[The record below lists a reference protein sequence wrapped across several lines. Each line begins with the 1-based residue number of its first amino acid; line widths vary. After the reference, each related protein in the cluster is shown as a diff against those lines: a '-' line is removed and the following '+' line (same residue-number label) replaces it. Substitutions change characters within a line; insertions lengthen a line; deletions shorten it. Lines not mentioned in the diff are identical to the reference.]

1 MVLTGALPAVGKNGA
16 RNRSEREERG
26 VRVRWAPRKVFA
38 FAVTAAL
45 TLATT
50 GGPGGA
56 GVAGAARA
64 RSPLPAPA
72 DLTPFTARYPG
83 GLGIYRP
90 VGRRVD
96 GHPALYVTWLRLPD
110 QPSTVVGVAWMD
122 THLLRAQL
130 YSGSL
135 SPGGLY
141 WRRTAPVSP
150 SAARTLVAAF
160 NGGFLMK
167 DSHGGYLSEGHL
179 VAPLV
184 RGGASLV
191 IYRDG
196 SANVG
201 AWGVDVGMTPRVVAV
216 RQNLTLLVDHGRPVP
231 GLVASDVSRW
241 GSSLNNVVDTPRS
254 GLGVTR
260 DGALVYVEGPMS
272 IVDLA
277 RVLVRAGA
285 VRAMALDM
293 NPFWTIFAYY
303 TPAGP
308 RGLAT
313 PGNGHRLNS
322 TMVQSPDRFFQV
334 SYARDFVTMSAAG

>member
-1 MVLTGALPAVGKNGA
+1 MRRTAFAL
-16 RNRSEREERG
+16 
-26 VRVRWAPRKVFA
+26 
-38 FAVTAAL
+38 AVTAVL
-45 TLATT
+45 VPSVT
-50 GGPGGA
+50 GGPGVVGA
-56 GVAGAARA
+56 AGALRA
-64 RSPLPAPA
+64 RQPLPAPA

-90 VGRRVD
+90 VGRRV
-96 GHPALYVTWLRLPD
+96 GGRPALFVTWLRLPGN
-110 QPSTVVGVAWMD
+110 PSTVAGVAWMD
-122 THLLRAQL
+122 THLLKAQL

-135 SPGGLY
+135 SPGGLF
-141 WRRTAPVSP
+141 WHRTAPVTP

-196 SANVG
+196 SATVG
-201 AWGVDVGMTPRVVAV
+201 AWGVDVGMTPQVVAV

-254 GLGVTR
+254 GLGVTK
-260 DGALVYVEGPMS
+260 DGALVYVEGPMN

-303 TPAGP
+303 TPSSP
-308 RGLAT
+308 TGLAG
-313 PGNGHRLNS
+313 PGNGHRLNA